1 MFGHHNLISCCIG
14 ALGIIF
20 FVISLQEGFYLYQL
34 KRFGWTVVSAMAIVF
49 GFHGH
54 LISLWHNRLWFCYS
68 LMCVVF
74 HNFVEH
80 LVSKYL
86 PWKSILLQLN
96 PEATR

>member
-1 MFGHHNLISCCIG
+1 
-14 ALGIIF
+14 
-20 FVISLQEGFYLYQL
+20 
-34 KRFGWTVVSAMAIVF
+34 
-49 GFHGH
+49 